1 MTRNKV
7 RLLLASM
14 FAVRMLATTCNSTL
28 DAGSFGTAGPTFPG
42 AANGIGFPLPAGSS
56 LPGFPVVPNGATGP
70 SWQTAVFGSVATQ
83 P

>member
-7 RLLLASM
+7 SLLLASM
-14 FAVRMLATTCNSTL
+14 FAARILVTACNTSL
-28 DAGSFGTAGPTFPG
+28 DAGAFGTASPTFPV

-56 LPGFPVVPNGATGP
+56 LPGFPVAQNGATGP